1 MTEPI
6 IIRRSTDE
14 DRLAIVELAGLD
26 TRPAPRGEALLAFI
40 GTELRAALP
49 LDGGEP
55 IADPFHRTAELA
67 RLLRL
72 RAAQLVEL
80 ERPSRGRGL
89 KLRRRRGGQGIVS
102 GQRGPCAAEA

>member
-14 DRLAIVELAGLD
+14 DRLAIAELAALD
-26 TRPAPRGEALLAFI
+26 SRRAPQREALLAFI

-55 IADPFHRTAELA
+55 IADPFHHTAELVD
-67 RLLRL
+67 LLRVRAPQAPQRRHRRARRL
-72 RAAQLVEL
+72 AGLRPRAA
-80 ERPSRGRGL
+80 
-89 KLRRRRGGQGIVS
+89 
-102 GQRGPCAAEA
+102 